1 MEQRGDYSVLV
12 VDDHHMLRL
21 GLKALSQESGV
32 LKLDWMEAANLGDAL
47 DIFGRHPDIDLV
59 LLDLNLPDSKG
70 LQGVRRFLGDHP
82 AAQVA
87 VFSATEDEFV
97 VRQAFALG
105 AVGFFP
111 KSASGNATLRLVE
124 SILIGAAANE
134 ARGAGEAALEAGGP
148 PSGSGMHNKQSLQ
161 ASTAMLNPT
170 QLRVLELLL
179 AGMSNQEIAS
189 ECKLAL
195 GTVKNTVSSI
205 MLSLDVHSRSHLISV
220 F

>member
-1 MEQRGDYSVLV
+1 MRESGNYKVLV
-12 VDDHHMLRL
+12 VDDHHMMRL
-21 GLKALSQESGV
+21 GLKALSQASGD
-32 LKLDWMEAANLGDAL
+32 LRLDWIEAGTLGDAL
-47 DIFGRHPDIDLV
+47 DLFSQQPDIDLV

-70 LQGVRRFLGDHP
+70 LHGVRQFLTDHP
-82 AAQVA
+82 HAQVA

-105 AVGFFP
+105 AVGFVP

-124 SILIGAAANE
+124 SLLVGAAVND
-134 ARGAGEAALEAGGP
+134 ARTSAPALLESRSAGA
-148 PSGSGMHNKQSLQ
+148 KSLHER
-161 ASTAMLNPT
+161 TATLNAT
-170 QLRVLELLL
+170 QLRVLELVL
-179 AGMSNQEIAS
+179 AGMSNQEIAA
-189 ECKLAL
+189 ECHLAL

>member
-1 MEQRGDYSVLV
+1 VDQSGDFTVLV

-21 GLKALSQESGV
+21 GLKALSRASGERRI
-32 LKLDWMEAANLGDAL
+32 DWIEAANLGDAL
-47 DIFGRHPDIDLV
+47 DLFSAQPAIDLV

-70 LQGVRRFLGDHP
+70 LHGLRRFLAEHP
-82 AAQVA
+82 QAQVA

-105 AVGFFP
+105 AVGFIP
-111 KSASGNATLRLVE
+111 KSSSGDATLRLVE
-124 SILIGAAANE
+124 SLLGVPLPSACGVRPAQAAS
-134 ARGAGEAALEAGGP
+134 AGHSA
-148 PSGSGMHNKQSLQ
+148 HSLQ
-161 ASTAMLNPT
+161 ARTAMLNPT
-170 QLRVLELLL
+170 QLRVLELVL
-179 AGMSNQEIAS
+179 AGMSNQEIAD

-205 MLSLDVHSRSHLISV
+205 MLLLDVHSRSHLISV